1 MTEHRT
7 SNIRIASTFQSQQN
21 ELLQL
26 TKHVGQV
33 WDCHMSS
40 SDKKAANQQRV
51 KIVEDKCQ
59 DIAHDVNNMGHDD
72 RRSPS
77 KPEIEAWQN
86 LLF

>member
-1 MTEHRT
+1 
-7 SNIRIASTFQSQQN
+7 
-21 ELLQL
+21 
-26 TKHVGQV
+26 
-33 WDCHMSS
+33 MSS